1 MTNFFTQRLAG
12 TSEAETSV
20 SRKLKLNF
28 LTIGEDQKSKLSGV
42 ACLIYSTSPGKSFSS
57 SVRAILFL
65 VLAVLHISFS
75 STWASMVTP

>member
-1 MTNFFTQRLAG
+1 MTSHKSGLATKTVSNGGLQSQSFMTNFFTQRLAG

-42 ACLIYSTSPGKSFSS
+42 ACLIYLIYTTQITKWE
-57 SVRAILFL
+57 L
-65 VLAVLHISFS
+65 
-75 STWASMVTP
+75 T